1 MSEGAV
7 KRLYRHFHVQTFP
20 CKPNLIS
27 NSNGQR
33 NQWLLPK
40 KGASIALFRAF
51 KHNQGLNDDE
61 MSENRHPIKL
71 D

>member
-33 NQWLLPK
+33 NQWLLPEK
-40 KGASIALFRAF
+40 VASIALFGEC
-51 KHNQGLNDDE
+51 KHDQWFNHE
-61 MSENRHPIKL
+61 MPENRHPLKL
-71 D
+71 N